1 MKRTITTMLMA
12 AGICLTTSAQI
23 KTPLMGWSSWNTYGV
38 NISDTLIMRQADAMV
53 KSGLKDAG
61 YQYINIDDG
70 YFGGRDDNGK
80 YKKFS
85 MEPGGKLVFREVLTG
100 RYGWYAQGLRS
111 IVSDLAKLS

>member
-12 AGICLTTSAQI
+12 AGICLTASAQI

-70 YFGGRDDNGK
+70 YFGGRDDNGNLQLNK
-80 YKKFS
+80 ARFS
-85 MEPGGKLVFREVLTG
+85 
-100 RYGWYAQGLRS
+100 S
-111 IVSDLAKLS
+111 IVPLLKM